1 MKYARIN
8 VFISFLLCFLAGSIK
23 VIAVEGVTPEEFH
36 TVNKGLRPTDVSD
49 YTLWYDTPATKSGAS
64 DIWMEYALPMG
75 NGQIGATIVVGLPFL
90 PVRERRPDN
99 RLPVRPVPAGRS
111 DSGQLHDPSGTHGHR
126 TARCDDP
133 SDG

>member
-75 NGQIGATIVVGLPFL
+75 NGQIGATIEGGLL
-90 PVRERRPDN
+90 
-99 RLPVRPVPAGRS
+99 
-111 DSGQLHDPSGTHGHR
+111 T
-126 TARCDDP
+126 DDIQFNEKTLWEGN
-133 SDG
+133 STNSSSQGYFQNF